1 MTDEQEDTMTTLA
14 ARHSVNDFDTWKAAF
29 DTHADI
35 RRGHGA
41 TGHRVLR
48 NGNDMLVLVDFPDAG
63 SAAAFLSDPSLT
75 EAQMSGGVQGTPEG
89 AMYSE
94 VEQVT
99 Y

>member
-1 MTDEQEDTMTTLA
+1 MTTLA
-14 ARHSVNDFDTWKAAF
+14 ARHSVADYDAWKSVF

-48 NGNDMLVLVDFPDAG
+48 NGNEMLVLVDFPDAS
-63 SAAAFLSDPSLT
+63 SAAAFLADPSLR
-75 EAQMSGGVQGTPEG
+75 EAQTLGGVQGTPEG

-94 VEQVT
+94 VEQVR

>member
-48 NGNDMLVLVDFPDAG
+48 NGNWPASPMPVAR
-63 SAAAFLSDPSLT
+63 
-75 EAQMSGGVQGTPEG
+75 
-89 AMYSE
+89 
-94 VEQVT
+94 
-99 Y
+99 